1 MARFT
6 VSVSDEVKERL
17 DAFAEE
23 KGYNRSEA
31 LELMIRKFFAKPGE
45 ELAVEEVPAPVEEV
59 ADGSVAEVWEFL
71 KAQHEYLMQLHGVV
85 VDNAQAATEL
95 VPSYE
100 ETEFFVPGMEPPK
113 PGG

>member
-31 LELMIRKFFAKPGE
+31 LELMIRKFFAEPGE
-45 ELAVEEVPAPVEEV
+45 EPVTEEPAEEVEV
-59 ADGSVAEVWEFL
+59 PEGSVAEVWEFL
-71 KAQHEYLMQLHGVV
+71 KAQYEYLAQLHEVV
-85 VDNAQAATEL
+85 VGNAEASVALE
-95 VPSYE
+95 PYYKE
-100 ETEFFVPGMEPPK
+100 ETDFCVPVMEPPE
-113 PGG
+113 PRG

>member
-31 LELMIRKFFAKPGE
+31 LELMIRKFFAEPGE
-45 ELAVEEVPAPVEEV
+45 EPVVEEPAEEVPKG
-59 ADGSVAEVWEFL
+59 DVAEVWEFL
-71 KAQHEYLMQLHGVV
+71 KAQHEYLVQLHDVV

-100 ETEFFVPGMEPPK
+100 ETEFFVPVMEPPK